1 LWLYKVSAVGWGRSN
16 LTFPPHPAC

>member
-1 LWLYKVSAVGWGRSN
+1 LWLYKVSTVGWGRSN